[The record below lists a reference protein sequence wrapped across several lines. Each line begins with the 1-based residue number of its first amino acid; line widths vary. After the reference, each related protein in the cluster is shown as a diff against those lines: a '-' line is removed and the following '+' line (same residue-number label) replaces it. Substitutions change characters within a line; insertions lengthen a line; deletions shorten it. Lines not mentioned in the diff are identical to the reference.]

1 MSTHHAIRNIAAALL
16 AALAATAAAHA
27 DNEINLSLVGPSS
40 DVVVGQTF
48 EVKLRAASL
57 PASNLVGVSF
67 IGIDCV
73 IKWDP
78 TKVQLLGLS
87 STGSVPLMNSY
98 LPSPASDYT
107 GVNESSPPAD
117 GNALYYA
124 FANFG
129 NPVQVSSNGV
139 QVTTFRFKAIA
150 EFQSSKVE
158 ILPSYT
164 VRQRADTVVYDGT
177 VPGLDVLGAISAA
190 TVTQAPPCRCDL
202 DGDGIVG
209 GGDLGVML
217 NNWGAGGSGDFDGD
231 GVVNGRDL
239 GILLSRWGQSTVN

>member
-1 MSTHHAIRNIAAALL
+1 MSRKPETPESSAPRRRAAA
-16 AALAATAAAHA
+16 TPV
-27 DNEINLSLVGPSS
+27 E
-40 DVVVGQTF
+40 VVGQTF

-57 PASNLVGVSF
+57 PSSNLVGVSF

-150 EFQSSKVE
+150 EFQSSSVE

-239 GILLSRWGQSTVN
+239 GVLLSSWGQSTVN

>member
-1 MSTHHAIRNIAAALL
+1 MSTHRIIRNTAAALV
-16 AALAATAAAHA
+16 AALTATAAAHA
-27 DNEINLSLVGPSS
+27 DNEINLSLVGPSA

-48 EVKLRAASL
+48 EVKLRAASV
-57 PASNLVGVSF
+57 PVSNLVGVSF

-87 STGSVPLMNSY
+87 NTGSVPLMNSY

-107 GVNESSPPAD
+107 GVNEASPPAD

-129 NPVQVSSNGV
+129 SPVQVSPTGV

-164 VRQRADTVVYDGT
+164 VRQRADTAVYDGT
-177 VPGLDVLGAISAA
+177 VPGLDVLGMITPAV
-190 TVTQAPPCRCDL
+190 VTQAPPCACDL
-202 DGDGIVG
+202 DGDGVVG
-209 GGDLGVML
+209 GGDVGVML
-217 NNWGAGGSGDFDGD
+217 SNWGAGGAGDFNGD
-231 GVVNGRDL
+231 GRVTGLDL
-239 GILLSRWGQSTVN
+239 GILLSRWGQSTAT

>member
-16 AALAATAAAHA
+16 AALAATAAARA
-27 DNEINLSLVGPSS
+27 DNAINLSLVGPSS

-150 EFQSSKVE
+150 EFQSSSVE

>member
-16 AALAATAAAHA
+16 AALAATAAARA
-27 DNEINLSLVGPSS
+27 DNAINLSLVGPSS

-57 PASNLVGVSF
+57 PSSNLVGVSF

-150 EFQSSKVE
+150 EFQSSSVE

>member
-1 MSTHHAIRNIAAALL
+1 MSTLHAIRNTAAALL